1 MPKFLLLLS
10 FLILN
15 LSVYSQIY
23 DLIVTDK
30 GDSLVCKID
39 SINDATIYFKA
50 KAQNRWTPKYLG
62 KEYITSYKID
72 AFRKKEIAIDPETS
86 IAINPLSLK
95 INQINR
101 NLVYA
106 SGSYLLYHYTAT
118 LNYERVFSI
127 TADAR
132 KSQSLRLGAGVI
144 DNNGKIIIGTL
155 NFLRG
160 KSKNKLES
168 NIGFT
173 YISEEHSYG
182 PNFVTLHANLGYRLQ
197 NPEKRFMFRTGVG
210 IPIGIYAGFGY
221 SF

>member
-1 MPKFLLLLS
+1 MPKSLLLLI
-10 FLILN
+10 FLLFN

-39 SINDATIYFKA
+39 SINDATVFFKA
-50 KAQNRWTPKYLG
+50 KAQNKWTPKYLG
-62 KEYITSYKID
+62 KEYITSYKIG
-72 AFRKKEIAIDPETS
+72 AFRKKEIVIDSETS

-101 NLVYA
+101 NLVFA
-106 SGSYLLYHYTAT
+106 SASYLIFHYTT
-118 LNYERVFSI
+118 TINYERVFSI
-127 TADAR
+127 NSDAR
-132 KSQSLRLGAGVI
+132 ISQSIGFGAGVI
-144 DNNGKIIIGTL
+144 DIEGKIVYGTL

-160 KSKNKLES
+160 KSKHKLES
-168 NIGFT
+168 NLGIA

-182 PNFVTLHANLGYRLQ
+182 PNFVTLYASLGYRLQ
-197 NPEKRFMFRTGVG
+197 NPEKRFMFRTGIGRPV
-210 IPIGIYAGFGY
+210 GIYAGIGY